1 MERVLLEEVAPTLH
15 LLAGALTGEAL
26 KISPA
31 EGAGGYGAS
40 QLFLPTEIGLF
51 KNREANRKAYLFR
64 LLYSLTARRLILTLP
79 PGELTESHARALS
92 ALAIPRV
99 LATLKTEFPRALE
112 ILRDLGPEL
121 VLSPEET
128 EAASRDPGVLYLQLA
143 SGWTAPANADP
154 NSLEVVWNLLQAT
167 KLKLELAAPEAPYFN
182 DGKSAA
188 SRVVDRIT
196 FLFGR
201 LSLPTAEQN
210 SASKA
215 SEIFSP
221 ESLSSGTEKK
231 GKPRERAEVV
241 QLGDKKE
248 DESPLVHVFEKVLTA
263 DEYNSGKKNLD
274 GSDELE
280 DHQEALEEL
289 NLRHVIRSR
298 ERTRSVYKSDVMVD
312 GGAPDLESDEE
323 TPPKA
328 FVYDEWD
335 HSKGTY
341 RRDWCTVSKATAR
354 SDSEATNALPPSGTR
369 PDAVKKLRAEL
380 EKMMNERRW
389 RNRQMDGPEPDLDA
403 LVERAA
409 DLKGRRTP
417 SNRVYLSRRRTHR
430 DLAATV
436 LVDMSLSTDSW
447 VDNKHVIQ
455 VARES
460 VLLLAEVLEG
470 IVDNVSVAAF
480 SSNTRRDCKFLELK
494 GFDESWSK
502 LRTRLPALTPTGYT
516 RIGPA
521 IRHATAELARTGA
534 KKKLLLLISDGK
546 PTDYDRYE
554 GTYGIEDVR
563 QAIKEAYQ
571 AGLRIRSLAID
582 AEAKYYLPRMFGAGG
597 YQILPHPG
605 LLGAALSK
613 IFAQCLR

>member
-1 MERVLLEEVAPTLH
+1 MSWDEKLFRFFLKKFQRRDADHDAANHVRLEEVAPTLH

-31 EGAGGYGAS
+31 EEAGGYGAS
-40 QLFLPTEIGLF
+40 QIFLPTEIGLF
-51 KNREANRKAYLFR
+51 NSREANRKAYLFR
-64 LLYSLTARRLILTLP
+64 LLYTLTTRSLDLTLP
-79 PGELTESHARALS
+79 AGEISEPQSLALS
-92 ALAIPRV
+92 ALVRPQV
-99 LATLKTEFPRALE
+99 LEKLNVEFPHAIE
-112 ILRDLGPEL
+112 ILRDLRDDL
-121 VLSPEET
+121 AASPEG
-128 EAASRDPGVLYLQLA
+128 EAAFS
-143 SGWTAPANADP
+143 
-154 NSLEVVWNLLQAT
+154 
-167 KLKLELAAPEAPYFN
+167 PEA
-182 DGKSAA
+182 D
-188 SRVVDRIT
+188 DL
-196 FLFGR
+196 LFGR
-201 LSLPTAEQN
+201 LKPRAAELNSTA
-210 SASKA
+210 KA
-215 SEIFSP
+215 TESFSP

-241 QLGDKKE
+241 EMGEKKD

-280 DHQEALEEL
+280 EHAEALEEL

-312 GGAPDLESDEE
+312 GGAPDLDSDEE
-323 TPPKA
+323 APPES
-328 FVYDEWD
+328 FFYDEWD
-335 HSKGTY
+335 HSKGSY
-341 RRDWCTVSKATAR
+341 RRDWCTVSKSTAR
-354 SDSEATNALPPSGTR
+354 SDSEAASALPPSSIR
-369 PDAVKKLRAEL
+369 PATAKMLRAQL

-409 DLKGRRTP
+409 DLKSQRTP

-447 VDNKHVIQ
+447 VENRHVIQ

-460 VLLLAEVLEG
+460 ILLLAEILEG
-470 IVDNVSVAAF
+470 IVDQVSVAAF
-480 SSNTRRDCKFLELK
+480 SSNTRRDCRFLELK

-521 IRHATAELARTGA
+521 IRHATAELSRTGA

-563 QAIKEAYQ
+563 QAIKEAQ
-571 AGLRIRSLAID
+571 QTGLRIHSLAID
-582 AEAKYYLPRMFGAGG
+582 AEAKFYLPRMFGAGG

-605 LLGAALSK
+605 LLGPALSK
-613 IFAQCLR
+613 IFAQCLL